1 MIGKSLFGAV
11 CAAVIMAAS
20 SLSPVHAA
28 TPPREFLQNA
38 IRGDNSEIML
48 GRMAARR
55 ADSPSVREFGRVLV
69 KDHSQARDQ
78 ASALARRMGMT
89 VPTMPTRVA
98 LRERVRLA
106 PLSGELFDR
115 EFTRYM
121 IRDHRQDVS
130 EFRQQI
136 AMNNGPVSRMA
147 RMQLPVIQ
155 KHLGMAVGLYREP
168 RVAEAQTR

>member
-1 MIGKSLFGAV
+1 MIGKSLLGAA

-20 SLSPVHAA
+20 SMSPVHAA
-28 TPPREFLQNA
+28 TPREFLQNA
-38 IRGDNSEIML
+38 IHGDTSEIML

-55 ADSPSVREFGRVLV
+55 GDSPRVRDLGRVLV
-69 KDHSQARDQ
+69 ADHGIAGEQ
-78 ASALARRMGMT
+78 ASALARRMGVS
-89 VPTMPTRVA
+89 VPDMPTRVA
-98 LRERVRLA
+98 IRERIPLT
-106 PLSGELFDR
+106 PLSSETFDR
-115 EFTRYM
+115 EFTRFM

-136 AMNNGPVSRMA
+136 AMKSGPVSRLA

-155 KHLGMAVGLYREP
+155 KHLDMAIGAFREP